1 MRGKKASKRKI
12 EPDQKFN
19 SIPIAKFINYIMRGG
34 KKSVAR
40 SIVYDALEIVSEKTK
55 QDGLSVFNQAMKNIQ
70 PAVEVKGK
78 RIGGANYQ
86 VPQVVSGIRKQ
97 VLAYRWLIDA
107 ARARK
112 GKAMSARLADE
123 VMAAANNEGE
133 AIKKRGN
140 VHKMAESN
148 KAFAHFSR

>member
-1 MRGKKASKRKI
+1 MRGKRSPKRKI

-19 SIPIAKFINYIMRGG
+19 SIPIAKFINYIMERG

-40 SIVYDALEIVSEKTK
+40 SIVYDALEIISEKTK
-55 QDGLSVFNQAMKNIQ
+55 QDGLSVFNQAIKNIQ
-70 PAVEVKGK
+70 PSVEVKGR

-86 VPQVVSGIRKQ
+86 VPQVVSGARKQ
-97 VLAYRWLIDA
+97 VLAYRWLIEA
-107 ARARK
+107 ARIRK

-123 VMAAANNEGE
+123 IMSAANNEGE
-133 AIKKRGN
+133 AMKKRGN